1 MFAVFAIFAIISSS
15 VLSIQVSGIENIMS
29 DPLALAGRS
38 MKALVLNSLRLALIG
53 TIWFPNRSMGFLN
66 MDKPWWSAKGS
77 TKKLWCFESSILFN
91 SSESASMHH
100 CFFGMLFGRHS
111 SAMATLKAQNSID
124 TEVIYVKLTGVFL
137 SGFLS
142 QCEWK
147 KVVALSEFSF
157 FMPNQTKIRCWIETS
172 DYQDQI
178 DYQEFS
184 FAAVIKLQ
192 SFSPDDLSIFSK
204 CAELS
209 VQWLLK
215 VWRLSVSMVMKLSGT
230 CVTRTPVRAVRV
242 QAYVW
247 IGSRTIRSTRFIAMI
262 PAVFICK
269 LTTLFHSNSSHSPL
283 SLAPAPSRPAP
294 RA

>member
-1 MFAVFAIFAIISSS
+1 MSERK
-15 VLSIQVSGIENIMS
+15 LS
-29 DPLALAGRS
+29 L
-38 MKALVLNSLRLALIG
+38 
-53 TIWFPNRSMGFLN
+53 
-66 MDKPWWSAKGS
+66 
-77 TKKLWCFESSILFN
+77 
-91 SSESASMHH
+91 
-100 CFFGMLFGRHS
+100 
-111 SAMATLKAQNSID
+111 
-124 TEVIYVKLTGVFL
+124 
-137 SGFLS
+137 
-142 QCEWK
+142 
-147 KVVALSEFSF
+147 SF

-262 PAVFICK
+262 SAVFIYK
-269 LTTLFHSNSSHSPL
+269 LTTLLFIAIAPPTHFPL
-283 SLAPAPSRPAP
+283 PPLPAVLLPVP
-294 RA
+294 RS